1 MEIGKEYIVVLRK
14 FLTNKSLLDKSIP
27 NGTTFIDGEIV
38 DNKTFETVRKATN
51 KEVELFYNIRIL
63 KLKLKEML
71 R

>member
-1 MEIGKEYIVVLRK
+1 MEIGKEYITVLRK
-14 FLTNKSLLDKSIP
+14 LLTNKSLLDKSIP
-27 NGTTFIDGEIV
+27 NGTTFVDGEIV

>member
-1 MEIGKEYIVVLRK
+1 MENGKEYIVVLRK
-14 FLTNKSLLDKSIP
+14 LLTNKSLLDKSIP